1 MGQLQDTDVF
11 LYDSLYSHTEIS
23 LTTNILLAKLLNSSK
38 HFIRLCVPQMPKQW
52 EASDCGLFSI
62 AYATHLAFG
71 KDPSGVTFI
80 QPSMRNHFLHCI
92 EDEKIK
98 PFPVGPE
105 RRKRGASKQIIINI
119 DMYCYCRCPD
129 DGTRNPL

>member
-11 LYDSLYSHTEIS
+11 LYDSLHSHTEIS
-23 LTTNILLAKLLNSSK
+23 LTTKILLSKLLNSSK

-52 EASDCGLFSI
+52 GASDCGLFSI

-80 QPSMRNHFLHCI
+80 QPSMRPFSSLI